1 MIVPYAA
8 GWAAFGSIVLALGDI
23 DVDHHLPDAQLNM
36 RLSSNADTQLALQVH
51 VDPSTY
57 LCGHSDVT
65 LNGLRLDRGTDGW
78 GSGDILMTAGTSL
91 DETYGGESSNKHAPR
106 SFVSSVSA
114 IWDFECQTT
123 DDNKPESEIL
133 TVTITSAK
141 VQRISTSRTAL
152 NNTTT
157 TTNTP
162 IQNSVFK
169 LLIDPTRQSRV
180 VQVLGSDITIAVPV
194 ENTHDEA
201 PNRFTTPRNPDLEQ
215 ALVELEIVRRQRSDI
230 NRLIAEYEAY
240 IGSLTTDVLCEV
252 STMESDTG
260 DSLSNE
266 HLTVADSLNQC
277 DNVPCVMKALV
288 GQVSSR
294 ASTLIKTI
302 TNTNQTPQGN
312 QKTTCQFPYS
322 SPKDMDGESNSEISA
337 PSRPAWP
344 PAFCGPIST
353 STVHPVTGS
362 SSQDHESL
370 INTGHKTASSDSVF
384 LSDDGILSHPS
395 LLPGPTPSDTSDDEA
410 FWLLVAKNTMDVIMI
425 FSVLVMAFFAFRF
438 LLHCMSSQDE
448 KRQDYDHNGQPYGGG
463 SLGYKAVFRNYVR
476 SMFSGDFCRAYDS
489 ELADEEKQL
498 DPAATEELTSLP
510 MHHRYHGHA
519 PGRGL
524 SRPPSYCT
532 TASQV
537 LSDEPLPEFSRSRAL
552 SQSSQS
558 SRASHSSRTSLH
570 SVSAMSM
577 TSTST
582 ASTSME
588 QSLAQIRAAV
598 SMVSDMVTVN
608 RGLGQRIVVSHGL
621 RGRTGDRTHEQ
632 RTQRSHLE
640 QDEERAPR
648 SDTVTDAQRA
658 SRPMSP
664 ESTRSLYSIPPRY
677 EYIDEGLPGYQTDE
691 EASGVL
697 SI

>member
-23 DVDHHLPDAQLNM
+23 DVDHRLPDAQLNM

-51 VDPSTY
+51 VDPSTH

-91 DETYGGESSNKHAPR
+91 DETYGGESATNHAPR

-162 IQNSVFK
+162 IQNAVFK
-169 LLIDPTRQSRV
+169 LLIDPTRPSRV
-180 VQVLGSDITIAVPV
+180 AQVLGSDITIAVPA
-194 ENTHDEA
+194 ENTPDEA
-201 PNRFTTPRNPDLEQ
+201 PNRFTTPRNPDLQQ
-215 ALVELEIVRRQRSDI
+215 ALVELEMVRRQRSDI
-230 NRLIAEYEAY
+230 NRLVAEYEAY

-252 STMESDTG
+252 STMESDSG
-260 DSLSNE
+260 DSVSDE
-266 HLTVADSLNQC
+266 RLTVADSLNQC
-277 DNVPCVMKALV
+277 DNVHCVMKALV

-294 ASTLIKTI
+294 ANTLIKTI
-302 TNTNQTPQGN
+302 ANTNQTPQGN
-312 QKTTCQFPYS
+312 HKTTCRFPYS
-322 SPKDMDGESNSEISA
+322 SPKDKNGESSSEISA

-353 STVHPVTGS
+353 STVHPATGS

-384 LSDDGILSHPS
+384 SSDDGMLSHPS
-395 LLPGPTPSDTSDDEA
+395 LLPGSTPSDTSDDEA

-425 FSVLVMAFFAFRF
+425 FSVLVMAFFVFRF
-438 LLHCMSSQDE
+438 LLYCMSSQDE
-448 KRQDYDHNGQPYGGG
+448 KRRDYDYNGQPYGGG
-463 SLGYKAVFRNYVR
+463 GLGYKAAFRNYVR
-476 SMFSGDFCRAYDS
+476 AMFNGDLCRAYDG
-489 ELADEEKQL
+489 EAADEEKQL
-498 DPAATEELTSLP
+498 GPAATEESTSLP
-510 MHHRYHGHA
+510 MHHRYHEHA

-537 LSDEPLPEFSRSRAL
+537 LSDEPPLSGFSRSRAL

-558 SRASHSSRTSLH
+558 SRTSHSSLH

-577 TSTST
+577 ASTST

-588 QSLAQIRAAV
+588 QSFAQIRAAV

-608 RGLGQRIVVSHGL
+608 RGLGQRIVGSYSL
-621 RGRTGDRTHEQ
+621 RGRTGDGTQVQ

-648 SDTVTDAQRA
+648 SDTVMDAQRA

-691 EASGVL
+691 EAGGVL